1 MSPSKTSG
9 EKTDLPAFVCT
20 ITRAGLQIQ
29 PQRGQLNKSP
39 PSAGKKEQCAAC
51 PESRSPSS

>member
-20 ITRAGLQIQ
+20 ITRVGLQIQ
-29 PQRGQLNKSP
+29 PQGGQLNKSP
-39 PSAGKKEQCAAC
+39 PSTGKKEQCAGC
-51 PESRSPSS
+51 PDSSSPSS

>member
-20 ITRAGLQIQ
+20 ITRAALQIQ

-39 PSAGKKEQCAAC
+39 SSAGKKEHCAGC
-51 PESRSPSS
+51 PDSSIPSS